1 MYLRID
7 SELTVKKFGVGDPNL
22 TLLLT
27 LEKLISYLVG
37 YKV

>member
-22 TLLLT
+22 TFLLILK
-27 LEKLISYLVG
+27 KLISYIVG